1 MRLPRYFP
9 ALVLLVFVPLS
20 VRADQPFRYKEGKFG
35 KAELKYV
42 NDLPVLVVEGTP
54 EEIGE
59 QTAALAREPLKRLMN
74 FAPDLLKALGRE
86 KQLPMLK
93 MVGKS
98 MLPQFP
104 ADYLQELEAIVKH
117 SGLERELAV
126 VGNTFADISK
136 AGGCSVLLVE
146 PARSATGQILFGRNL
161 DYQTGG
167 ILNEFSLV
175 QVVRPKGKHAFASI
189 GFPGFIGVTSGINDA
204 GLALATLEVYSA
216 KDKSAK
222 FDGKGVPYLL
232 GYRRILEECTS
243 IDEAVKLLES
253 IKRTT
258 MNNLAIADK
267 TSCAIIE
274 ITTKSVVVRKPERGL
289 CPCTNHFRTDEL
301 CTDKKCRRFDALEKG
316 YESAKLDRTAVAK
329 LLDAAN
335 QGEYTLQTMI
345 FEPSALKLHLAIGK
359 CPTSALPLKELDLRT
374 YLTKAEN

>member
-74 FAPDLLKALGRE
+74 FAPDLLQALGRE

-146 PARSATGQILFGRNL
+146 PARSATGQILF
-161 DYQTGG
+161 
-167 ILNEFSLV
+167 
-175 QVVRPKGKHAFASI
+175 
-189 GFPGFIGVTSGINDA
+189 
-204 GLALATLEVYSA
+204 
-216 KDKSAK
+216 
-222 FDGKGVPYLL
+222 
-232 GYRRILEECTS
+232 
-243 IDEAVKLLES
+243 
-253 IKRTT
+253 
-258 MNNLAIADK
+258 
-267 TSCAIIE
+267 
-274 ITTKSVVVRKPERGL
+274 
-289 CPCTNHFRTDEL
+289 
-301 CTDKKCRRFDALEKG
+301 
-316 YESAKLDRTAVAK
+316 
-329 LLDAAN
+329 
-335 QGEYTLQTMI
+335 
-345 FEPSALKLHLAIGK
+345 
-359 CPTSALPLKELDLRT
+359 
-374 YLTKAEN
+374 

>member
-1 MRLPRYFP
+1 MRPSRFLG
-9 ALVLLVFVPLS
+9 ALCLAFIPLA
-20 VRADQPFRYKEGKFG
+20 VRADQPFRYAEGKFG

-59 QTAALAREPLKRLMN
+59 QTAALTKQPLNRLMN
-74 FAPDLLKALGRE
+74 FAPALLKEFGQE

-93 MVGKS
+93 IVGKS
-98 MLPQFP
+98 MLSQFP
-104 ADYLQELEAIVKH
+104 ADHRKEFEAIVKR
-117 SGLERELAV
+117 SGLDRDLGI
-126 VGNTFADISK
+126 VGNTFADVSK

-161 DYQTGG
+161 DYVTGG
-167 ILNEFSLV
+167 FLNEFSLV
-175 QVVRPKGKHAFASI
+175 QVVRPKGKHAFASV

-204 GLALATLEVYSA
+204 GLALATLEVRTA
-216 KDKSAK
+216 KDRSAK
-222 FDGKGVPYLL
+222 FDARGVPYLL
-232 GYRRILEECTS
+232 GYRRILEECTT

-267 TSCAIIE
+267 NGCAIVE

-301 CTDKKCRRFDALEKG
+301 CTDMKCRRYEALEKG
-316 YESAKLDRTAVAK
+316 YETAKLDCAAVAK

-335 QGEYTLQTMI
+335 QGPHTLQTMI
-345 FEPSALKLHLAIGK
+345 FEPAALKLHLAIGE
-359 CPTSALPLKELDLRT
+359 CPTSALPLKELDLRP
-374 YLTKAEN
+374 YLNWKEK